1 MEQHKKSLENLDIS
15 GVQNISKDISGAA
28 LGELSLKNLDKN
40 LQILKEVGVAEICKA
55 TKIAS
60 KNIHSIL
67 EKRYE
72 SLSRVHARGFI
83 QILEREY
90 KIDLS
95 AWMKE
100 FDKVCVFKEG
110 VSEEKNQET
119 DPEETAKKPLKVELD
134 YSINQANT
142 SLSKKSSKWKP
153 FVLVIGVIVI
163 VLAVVII
170 QNSSS
175 LKEEKER
182 ESAIKSGTKK
192 SSFDDANLAEENKP
206 EPTPK
211 LEEKPKEQDKQEKP
225 KEQDKQEK
233 PKEQDK
239 QEKEA
244 IKEYPNTIYIIP
256 KRDIWVEVIDLNEK
270 KNSFQKVFKK
280 SYSLETKNHRLL
292 LRFGHG
298 HLSLKNNHQEQ
309 NYNDSK
315 TRRFLYE
322 PAKGLTLIN
331 EAQYKELQQ

>member
-1 MEQHKKSLENLDIS
+1 MEQNKKSLENLDLS
-15 GVQNISKDISGAA
+15 DVQNISKDISGAA
-28 LGELSLKNLDKN
+28 LEELSLKNLDKN

-100 FDKVCVFKEG
+100 FDKACTLKEG
-110 VSEEKNQET
+110 VSEEQNQET
-119 DPEETAKKPLKVELD
+119 DPEEKTKNPLKVEID

-153 FVLVIGVIVI
+153 FVLVLGVVVI
-163 VLAVVII
+163 ILAVVII

-175 LKEEKER
+175 LKEER
-182 ESAIKSGTKK
+182 GQESAIKSGTKK
-192 SSFDDANLAEENKP
+192 NSFNKVNPTEENKP

-211 LEEKPKEQDKQEKP
+211 LEEKPKEQDKQEK
-225 KEQDKQEK
+225 
-233 PKEQDK
+233 
-239 QEKEA
+239 EA
-244 IKEYPNTIYIIP
+244 IKEDPNTIYIIP
-256 KRDIWVEVIDLNEK
+256 KKDIWVEVIDLDEK

-280 SYSLETKNHRLL
+280 NYSLETKNHRLL

-309 NYNDSK
+309 EYNDGK
-315 TRRFLYE
+315 TKRFLYE
-322 PAKGLTLIN
+322 PNKGLTLIN

>member
-1 MEQHKKSLENLDIS
+1 MEQNKKSLENLDPS
-15 GVQNISKDISGAA
+15 DVQNISKDISGAA
-28 LGELSLKNLDKN
+28 LEELSLKNLDKN

-100 FDKVCVFKEG
+100 FDKACAFKES
-110 VSEEKNQET
+110 VSEEQNQET
-119 DPEETAKKPLKVELD
+119 DPEEKTKNPLKVEID

-153 FVLVIGVIVI
+153 FIVVLGV
-163 VLAVVII
+163 VVII
-170 QNSSS
+170 LAVIIVQNSSS
-175 LKEEKER
+175 LKEEREQ

-192 SSFDDANLAEENKP
+192 NSFNKANLAEENKL

-211 LEEKPKEQDKQEKP
+211 PK
-225 KEQDKQEK
+225 DKQEK

-244 IKEYPNTIYIIP
+244 IKEDPNTIYIIP
-256 KRDIWVEVIDLNEK
+256 KRDVWVEVVDLDEK

-280 SYSLETKNHRLL
+280 NYSLETKNHRLL

-309 NYNDSK
+309 EYNDSK

-322 PAKGLTLIN
+322 PNKGLTLIN

>member
-1 MEQHKKSLENLDIS
+1 MEQNKKSLENLDLS
-15 GVQNISKDISGAA
+15 DVQNISKDISGAA
-28 LGELSLKNLDKN
+28 LEELSLKNLDKS

-110 VSEEKNQET
+110 VGEEKNQET
-119 DPEETAKKPLKVELD
+119 SPEETAKKPLKVELD

-153 FVLVIGVIVI
+153 FVIVLGVVVII
-163 VLAVVII
+163 LAVVII

-175 LKEEKER
+175 LKEER
-182 ESAIKSGTKK
+182 GQESAIKSGTKK
-192 SSFDDANLAEENKP
+192 SSFNEANPTEENKP

-211 LEEKPKEQDKQEKP
+211 LEEKQTEHDKQG
-225 KEQDKQEK
+225 
-233 PKEQDK
+233 
-239 QEKEA
+239 KEA
-244 IKEYPNTIYIIP
+244 IKENPNTIYIIP
-256 KRDIWVEVIDLNEK
+256 KRDIWVEVIDLDEK

-280 SYSLETKNHRLL
+280 NYSLETKNHRLL

-309 NYNDSK
+309 DYNDSK

-322 PAKGLTLIN
+322 PNKGLTLIN

>member
-1 MEQHKKSLENLDIS
+1 MEQHKKSLENLDLS

-28 LGELSLKNLDKN
+28 LEELSLKNLDKN
-40 LQILKEVGVAEICKA
+40 LQILKEVGVTEICKA

-153 FVLVIGVIVI
+153 FVLVVGVIVI
-163 VLAVVII
+163 VLAVIII

-192 SSFDDANLAEENKP
+192 NSFNDANLAEENKL

-211 LEEKPKEQDKQEKP
+211 LE
-225 KEQDKQEK
+225 EK

-256 KRDIWVEVIDLNEK
+256 KRDIWVEVIDLDEK

>member
-1 MEQHKKSLENLDIS
+1 MEQNKKSLENLDLS
-15 GVQNISKDISGAA
+15 DVQNISKDISGAA
-28 LGELSLKNLDKN
+28 LEELSLKNLDKN

-100 FDKVCVFKEG
+100 FDKACTFKEG
-110 VSEEKNQET
+110 VSEEQNQET
-119 DPEETAKKPLKVELD
+119 DPEEKTKNPLKVEID
-134 YSINQANT
+134 YSINQANA

-153 FVLVIGVIVI
+153 FVVVLGVVVII
-163 VLAVVII
+163 LAVVII

-175 LKEEKER
+175 LKEERER
-182 ESAIKSGTKK
+182 ENAIKSGTKK
-192 SSFDDANLAEENKP
+192 NSSNKVNPTEENKP

-211 LEEKPKEQDKQEKP
+211 LEEKPKEQDKQEK
-225 KEQDKQEK
+225 
-233 PKEQDK
+233 
-239 QEKEA
+239 EA
-244 IKEYPNTIYIIP
+244 IKEDPNTIYIIP
-256 KRDIWVEVIDLNEK
+256 KKDIWVEVVDLDEK

-280 SYSLETKNHRLL
+280 NYSLETKNHRLL

-298 HLSLKNNHQEQ
+298 HLSLKSNHQEQ
-309 NYNDSK
+309 EYNDGK
-315 TRRFLYE
+315 TKRFLYE
-322 PAKGLTLIN
+322 PNKGLTLIN

>member
-1 MEQHKKSLENLDIS
+1 MEQNKKSLENLDLS
-15 GVQNISKDISGAA
+15 DVQNISKDISGAA
-28 LGELSLKNLDKN
+28 LEELSLKNLDKN

-55 TKIAS
+55 TRIAS

-110 VSEEKNQET
+110 VGEEKNQET
-119 DPEETAKKPLKVELD
+119 SHEETAKKPLKVELD

-153 FVLVIGVIVI
+153 FVIVLGVIVI
-163 VLAVVII
+163 ILVVIII

-175 LKEEKER
+175 LKEER
-182 ESAIKSGTKK
+182 GQESAIKSGTKNT
-192 SSFDDANLAEENKP
+192 SNEANPTEENKP
-206 EPTPK
+206 ETTPK
-211 LEEKPKEQDKQEKP
+211 LEEKHKEQDRPEK
-225 KEQDKQEK
+225 K
-233 PKEQDK
+233 
-239 QEKEA
+239 A
-244 IKEYPNTIYIIP
+244 IKENPNTIYIIP
-256 KRDIWVEVIDLNEK
+256 KKDVWVEVVDLDEK

-280 SYSLETKNHRLL
+280 NYPLETKNHRLL

-309 NYNDSK
+309 DYNDSK

-322 PAKGLTLIN
+322 PNKGLTLIN

>member
-1 MEQHKKSLENLDIS
+1 MEQNKKSLENLDLS
-15 GVQNISKDISGAA
+15 DVQNISKDISGAA
-28 LGELSLKNLDKN
+28 LEELSLKNLDKN

-55 TKIAS
+55 TRIAS

-95 AWMKE
+95 AWVKE

-110 VSEEKNQET
+110 VGEEKNQET
-119 DPEETAKKPLKVELD
+119 SHEETAKKPLKVELD

-142 SLSKKSSKWKP
+142 SLSKKTSKWKP
-153 FVLVIGVIVI
+153 FVLVLGVIVI
-163 VLAVVII
+163 VLVVVII

-175 LKEEKER
+175 LKEEREQ

-192 SSFDDANLAEENKP
+192 NSFNEANPTEENKP

-211 LEEKPKEQDKQEKP
+211 PEEKPKEHDKQG
-225 KEQDKQEK
+225 
-233 PKEQDK
+233 
-239 QEKEA
+239 KEA
-244 IKEYPNTIYIIP
+244 IKENPNTIYIIP
-256 KRDIWVEVIDLNEK
+256 KKDIWVEVIDLDEK

-280 SYSLETKNHRLL
+280 NYSLETKNHRLL

>member
-1 MEQHKKSLENLDIS
+1 MEQNKKSLENLDLS
-15 GVQNISKDISGAA
+15 DVQNISKDISGAA
-28 LGELSLKNLDKN
+28 LEELSLKNLDKN

-100 FDKVCVFKEG
+100 FDKAYTFKEG
-110 VSEEKNQET
+110 VSEEQNQET
-119 DPEETAKKPLKVELD
+119 DPEEKTKNPLKVEID

-153 FVLVIGVIVI
+153 FVLVLGVIVI
-163 VLAVVII
+163 ILVVVII

-175 LKEEKER
+175 LKEEREQ

-192 SSFDDANLAEENKP
+192 SSFNKANPTEENKP

-211 LEEKPKEQDKQEKP
+211 LEEKPKEQDKQEK
-225 KEQDKQEK
+225 
-233 PKEQDK
+233 
-239 QEKEA
+239 EA
-244 IKEYPNTIYIIP
+244 IKENPNTIYIIP
-256 KRDIWVEVIDLNEK
+256 KKDIWVEVIDLDEK

-280 SYSLETKNHRLL
+280 NYSLETKNHRLL

-309 NYNDSK
+309 EYNDGK
-315 TRRFLYE
+315 TKRFLYE
-322 PAKGLTLIN
+322 PNKGLTLIN

>member
-1 MEQHKKSLENLDIS
+1 MEQNKKSLENLDLS
-15 GVQNISKDISGAA
+15 DVQNISKDISGAA
-28 LGELSLKNLDKN
+28 LEELSLKNLDKN

-67 EKRYE
+67 EKCYE

-100 FDKVCVFKEG
+100 FDKACTFKEG
-110 VSEEKNQET
+110 VSEEQNQET
-119 DPEETAKKPLKVELD
+119 DPEEKTKNPLKVEID

-153 FVLVIGVIVI
+153 FVLVLGVVVI
-163 VLAVVII
+163 ILAVVII

-175 LKEEKER
+175 LKEER
-182 ESAIKSGTKK
+182 GQESAIKSGTKK
-192 SSFDDANLAEENKP
+192 SSFNKVNPTEENKP
-206 EPTPK
+206 ELTPK
-211 LEEKPKEQDKQEKP
+211 LEEKPT
-225 KEQDKQEK
+225 
-233 PKEQDK
+233 EQDK

-244 IKEYPNTIYIIP
+244 IKEDPNTIYIIP
-256 KRDIWVEVIDLNEK
+256 KKDIWVEVVDLDEK

-280 SYSLETKNHRLL
+280 NYSLETKNHRLL

-309 NYNDSK
+309 EYNDGK
-315 TRRFLYE
+315 TKRFLYE
-322 PAKGLTLIN
+322 PNKGLTLIN

>member
-1 MEQHKKSLENLDIS
+1 MEQNKKSLENLDLS
-15 GVQNISKDISGAA
+15 DVQNISKDISGAA
-28 LGELSLKNLDKN
+28 LEELSLKNLDKN

-55 TKIAS
+55 TRIAS

-95 AWMKE
+95 TWVKE

-110 VSEEKNQET
+110 VGEEKNQET
-119 DPEETAKKPLKVELD
+119 SPEETAKKPLKVELD

-142 SLSKKSSKWKP
+142 SLSKKTSKWKP
-153 FVLVIGVIVI
+153 FVLVLGVIVI
-163 VLAVVII
+163 VLVVVII

-175 LKEEKER
+175 LKEER
-182 ESAIKSGTKK
+182 GQESAIKSGTKNT
-192 SSFDDANLAEENKP
+192 SNEANPTEENKP

-211 LEEKPKEQDKQEKP
+211 LEEKHKEQEQKQ
-225 KEQDKQEK
+225 
-233 PKEQDK
+233 
-239 QEKEA
+239 EA
-244 IKEYPNTIYIIP
+244 IKENPTTIYIIP
-256 KRDIWVEVIDLNEK
+256 KRDVWVEVVDLDEK

-280 SYSLETKNHRLL
+280 KYPLETKNHRLL

-298 HLSLKNNHQEQ
+298 HLSLKSNHQEQ
-309 NYNDSK
+309 DYNDSK

-322 PAKGLTLIN
+322 PNKGLTLIN

>member
-28 LGELSLKNLDKN
+28 LEELSLKNLDKN
-40 LQILKEVGVAEICKA
+40 LQILKEVGVTEICKA

-163 VLAVVII
+163 VLAVVIV

-175 LKEEKER
+175 LKEER
-182 ESAIKSGTKK
+182 GQESAIKSGTKK
-192 SSFDDANLAEENKP
+192 NFFNKVNPTEENKL

-211 LEEKPKEQDKQEKP
+211 LEE
-225 KEQDKQEK
+225 KQEK

-256 KRDIWVEVIDLNEK
+256 KRDIWVEVIDLDEK

>member
-1 MEQHKKSLENLDIS
+1 MEQNKKSLENLDLS
-15 GVQNISKDISGAA
+15 DVQNISKDISGAA
-28 LGELSLKNLDKN
+28 LEELSLKNLDKN
-40 LQILKEVGVAEICKA
+40 LQILREIGVAEICKA

-110 VSEEKNQET
+110 VGEEKNQET
-119 DPEETAKKPLKVELD
+119 NPEETAKKPLKVELD

-153 FVLVIGVIVI
+153 FVIVLGVIVI
-163 VLAVVII
+163 ILAVVII

-175 LKEEKER
+175 LKEEREQ

-192 SSFDDANLAEENKP
+192 NSFNEANPTEENKP

-211 LEEKPKEQDKQEKP
+211 PEEKPKEHDKQG
-225 KEQDKQEK
+225 
-233 PKEQDK
+233 
-239 QEKEA
+239 KEA
-244 IKEYPNTIYIIP
+244 IKEDPNTIYIIP
-256 KRDIWVEVIDLNEK
+256 KRDIWVEVIDLDEK

-280 SYSLETKNHRLL
+280 NYFLETKNHRLL

-309 NYNDSK
+309 EYNDSK

-322 PAKGLTLIN
+322 PNKGLTLIN
-331 EAQYKELQQ
+331 EVQYKELQQ

>member
-1 MEQHKKSLENLDIS
+1 MEQNKKSLENLDLS
-15 GVQNISKDISGAA
+15 DVQNISKDISGAA
-28 LGELSLKNLDKN
+28 LEELSLKNLDKN

-95 AWMKE
+95 AWVKE

-110 VSEEKNQET
+110 VGEEQKQET
-119 DPEETAKKPLKVELD
+119 SPEETAKKPLKVELD

-153 FVLVIGVIVI
+153 FVIVLGVVVII
-163 VLAVVII
+163 LAVVII
-170 QNSSS
+170 QNSYS
-175 LKEEKER
+175 LKEER
-182 ESAIKSGTKK
+182 EQESTIKPDTKN
-192 SSFDDANLAEENKP
+192 SSFNEVSPTEENKP

-211 LEEKPKEQDKQEKP
+211 PEEKHKEHDKQG
-225 KEQDKQEK
+225 
-233 PKEQDK
+233 
-239 QEKEA
+239 KEA
-244 IKEYPNTIYIIP
+244 IKENPNTIYIIP
-256 KRDIWVEVIDLNEK
+256 KKDIWVEVIDLDEK

-280 SYSLETKNHRLL
+280 SYPLEAKNHRLL

-298 HLSLKNNHQEQ
+298 HLILKNNHQEQ
-309 NYNDSK
+309 DYNDSK

-322 PAKGLTLIN
+322 PNKGLTLIN
-331 EAQYKELQQ
+331 EAQYKALQQ

>member
-1 MEQHKKSLENLDIS
+1 MEQNKKSLENLDLS
-15 GVQNISKDISGAA
+15 DVQNISKDISGAA
-28 LGELSLKNLDKN
+28 LEELSLKNLDKN
-40 LQILKEVGVAEICKA
+40 LQILREVGVAEICKA

-110 VSEEKNQET
+110 VGEEKNQEINL
-119 DPEETAKKPLKVELD
+119 EETAKKPLKVELD

-142 SLSKKSSKWKP
+142 SLSKKTSKWKP
-153 FVLVIGVIVI
+153 FVIVLGVIVI
-163 VLAVVII
+163 VLVVVII

-175 LKEEKER
+175 LKEER
-182 ESAIKSGTKK
+182 GQESAIKSGTKNT
-192 SSFDDANLAEENKP
+192 FNEANPTEENKP
-206 EPTPK
+206 ETTPK
-211 LEEKPKEQDKQEKP
+211 LEEKHKEQDKPEK
-225 KEQDKQEK
+225 K
-233 PKEQDK
+233 
-239 QEKEA
+239 A
-244 IKEYPNTIYIIP
+244 IKENPNTIYIIP
-256 KRDIWVEVIDLNEK
+256 KRDIWVEVVDLDEK

-280 SYSLETKNHRLL
+280 NYPLETKNHRLL

-298 HLSLKNNHQEQ
+298 HLSLKSNHQEQ
-309 NYNDSK
+309 DYNDSK

-322 PAKGLTLIN
+322 PNKGLTLIN

>member
-1 MEQHKKSLENLDIS
+1 MEQNKKSLENLDLS
-15 GVQNISKDISGAA
+15 DVQNVSKDISGAA
-28 LGELSLKNLDKN
+28 LEELSLKNLDKN

-55 TKIAS
+55 TRIAS

-110 VSEEKNQET
+110 VGEEKNQET
-119 DPEETAKKPLKVELD
+119 SPEETAKKPLKVELD

-153 FVLVIGVIVI
+153 FVI
-163 VLAVVII
+163 VLGVVVIILVVVII

-175 LKEEKER
+175 LKEER
-182 ESAIKSGTKK
+182 GQESAIKSGTKK
-192 SSFDDANLAEENKP
+192 NSFNKVNPTEENKP

-211 LEEKPKEQDKQEKP
+211 LEEKPKEQDKQEK
-225 KEQDKQEK
+225 
-233 PKEQDK
+233 
-239 QEKEA
+239 EA
-244 IKEYPNTIYIIP
+244 IKEDPNTIYIIP
-256 KRDIWVEVIDLNEK
+256 KKDIWVEVIDLDEK

-280 SYSLETKNHRLL
+280 NYSLETKNHRLL

-309 NYNDSK
+309 EYNDGK
-315 TRRFLYE
+315 TKRFLYE
-322 PAKGLTLIN
+322 PNKGLTLIN

>member
-1 MEQHKKSLENLDIS
+1 MEQNKKSLENLDLS
-15 GVQNISKDISGAA
+15 DVQNISKDISGVA
-28 LGELSLKNLDKN
+28 LEELSLKNLDKN

-100 FDKVCVFKEG
+100 FDKACTFKEG
-110 VSEEKNQET
+110 VSEEQNQET
-119 DPEETAKKPLKVELD
+119 DPEETTKNPLKVEID

-153 FVLVIGVIVI
+153 FVVVLGVVVII
-163 VLAVVII
+163 LAVVII

-175 LKEEKER
+175 LKEER
-182 ESAIKSGTKK
+182 GQESAIKSGTKK
-192 SSFDDANLAEENKP
+192 SFFNKANPTEENKP
-206 EPTPK
+206 EPTSK
-211 LEEKPKEQDKQEKP
+211 LE
-225 KEQDKQEK
+225 EK

-244 IKEYPNTIYIIP
+244 IKEDPNTIYIIP
-256 KRDIWVEVIDLNEK
+256 KKDIWVEVIDLDEK

-280 SYSLETKNHRLL
+280 NYSLETKNHRLL

-309 NYNDSK
+309 EYNDGK
-315 TRRFLYE
+315 TKRFLYD
-322 PAKGLTLIN
+322 PNKGLTLIN
-331 EAQYKELQQ
+331 ETQYKELQQ

>member
-1 MEQHKKSLENLDIS
+1 MEQNKKSLENLDLS
-15 GVQNISKDISGAA
+15 DVQNVSKDISGAV
-28 LGELSLKNLDKN
+28 LEELSLKNLDKN

-67 EKRYE
+67 EKHYE
-72 SLSRVHARGFI
+72 SLSKVHARGFI

-110 VSEEKNQET
+110 VGEEKNQET
-119 DPEETAKKPLKVELD
+119 NHEETAKKPLKVELD

-153 FVLVIGVIVI
+153 FVLVLGVVVI
-163 VLAVVII
+163 ILVVVII

-175 LKEEKER
+175 LKEER
-182 ESAIKSGTKK
+182 GQESAIKSGTKK
-192 SSFDDANLAEENKP
+192 NSFNEANPTEENKP

-211 LEEKPKEQDKQEKP
+211 LEEKQTEHDKQG
-225 KEQDKQEK
+225 
-233 PKEQDK
+233 
-239 QEKEA
+239 KEA
-244 IKEYPNTIYIIP
+244 IKENPNTIYIIP
-256 KRDIWVEVIDLNEK
+256 KKDIWVEVIDLDEK

-280 SYSLETKNHRLL
+280 NYSLETKNHRLL

-309 NYNDSK
+309 DYNDSK

-322 PAKGLTLIN
+322 PNKGLTLIN
-331 EAQYKELQQ
+331 EAQYKELQR

>member
-1 MEQHKKSLENLDIS
+1 MEQHKKSLENLDLS

-28 LGELSLKNLDKN
+28 LEELSLKNLDKN
-40 LQILKEVGVAEICKA
+40 LQILKEVGVTEICKA

-90 KIDLS
+90 KMDLS

-153 FVLVIGVIVI
+153 FVLIIGVIVI

-211 LEEKPKEQDKQEKP
+211 LEEKPKEQDKQEK
-225 KEQDKQEK
+225 
-233 PKEQDK
+233 
-239 QEKEA
+239 EA
-244 IKEYPNTIYIIP
+244 IKENPNTIYIIP
-256 KRDIWVEVIDLNEK
+256 KRDIWVEVIDLDEK

-309 NYNDSK
+309 NYNDNK

>member
-1 MEQHKKSLENLDIS
+1 MEQNKKSLENLDLS
-15 GVQNISKDISGAA
+15 DVQNISKDISGAA
-28 LGELSLKNLDKN
+28 LEELSLKNLDKN

-55 TKIAS
+55 TRIAS

-95 AWMKE
+95 AWVKE

-110 VSEEKNQET
+110 VGEEKNQET
-119 DPEETAKKPLKVELD
+119 SHEETAKKPLKVELD

-153 FVLVIGVIVI
+153 FVIVLGVIVI
-163 VLAVVII
+163 VLVVVII

-175 LKEEKER
+175 LKEER
-182 ESAIKSGTKK
+182 GQESAIKSGTKNT
-192 SSFDDANLAEENKP
+192 FNEANPIEENKP
-206 EPTPK
+206 ETMSK
-211 LEEKPKEQDKQEKP
+211 LEEKHKEQDKPEK
-225 KEQDKQEK
+225 K
-233 PKEQDK
+233 
-239 QEKEA
+239 A
-244 IKEYPNTIYIIP
+244 IKENPNTIYIIP
-256 KRDIWVEVIDLNEK
+256 KKDVWVEVVDLDEK

-280 SYSLETKNHRLL
+280 NYPLETKNHRLL

-309 NYNDSK
+309 DYNDSK

-322 PAKGLTLIN
+322 PNKGLTLIN

>member
-1 MEQHKKSLENLDIS
+1 MEQNKKSLENLDLSDI
-15 GVQNISKDISGAA
+15 QNISKDISGAA
-28 LGELSLKNLDKN
+28 LEELSLKNLDKN

-72 SLSRVHARGFI
+72 SLSKVHARGFI

-110 VSEEKNQET
+110 VGEEKNQET
-119 DPEETAKKPLKVELD
+119 SPEETAKKPLKVELD

-153 FVLVIGVIVI
+153 FVLVLGVVVI
-163 VLAVVII
+163 ILTVVII

-175 LKEEKER
+175 LKEER
-182 ESAIKSGTKK
+182 GQESAIKSGTKK
-192 SSFDDANLAEENKP
+192 NSFNEANPTEENKP

-211 LEEKPKEQDKQEKP
+211 PEEKH
-225 KEQDKQEK
+225 
-233 PKEQDK
+233 KEQDK

-244 IKEYPNTIYIIP
+244 IKENPNTIYITP
-256 KRDIWVEVIDLNEK
+256 KKDIWVEVIDLDEK

-280 SYSLETKNHRLL
+280 IYSLETKNHRLL

-309 NYNDSK
+309 EYNDSK

-322 PAKGLTLIN
+322 PNKGLTLIN
-331 EAQYKELQQ
+331 EAQYKALQQ

>member
-1 MEQHKKSLENLDIS
+1 MEQNKKSLENLDLS
-15 GVQNISKDISGAA
+15 DVQNISKDISGAA
-28 LGELSLKNLDKN
+28 LEELSLKNLDKN

-72 SLSRVHARGFI
+72 SLSKVHARGFI

-100 FDKVCVFKEG
+100 FDKACTFKEG
-110 VSEEKNQET
+110 VSEEQNQET
-119 DPEETAKKPLKVELD
+119 DPEEKTKNPLKVEID

-153 FVLVIGVIVI
+153 FVVVLGVVVII
-163 VLAVVII
+163 LAVVII

-175 LKEEKER
+175 LKEER
-182 ESAIKSGTKK
+182 GQESAIKSGTKK
-192 SSFDDANLAEENKP
+192 NSFNKVNPTEENKP

-211 LEEKPKEQDKQEKP
+211 LEEKPKEQDKQEK
-225 KEQDKQEK
+225 
-233 PKEQDK
+233 
-239 QEKEA
+239 EA
-244 IKEYPNTIYIIP
+244 IKEDPNTIYIIP
-256 KRDIWVEVIDLNEK
+256 KKDIWVEVIDLDEK

-280 SYSLETKNHRLL
+280 NYSLETKNHRLL

-309 NYNDSK
+309 EYNDGK
-315 TRRFLYE
+315 TKRFLYE
-322 PAKGLTLIN
+322 PNKGLTLIN

>member
-1 MEQHKKSLENLDIS
+1 MEQNKKSLENLDLS
-15 GVQNISKDISGAA
+15 DVQNISKDISGAA
-28 LGELSLKNLDKN
+28 LEELSLKNLDKN

-100 FDKVCVFKEG
+100 FDKACAFKEG
-110 VSEEKNQET
+110 VSEEQNQET
-119 DPEETAKKPLKVELD
+119 DPEETTKNPLKVEID

-153 FVLVIGVIVI
+153 FVVVLGVVVII
-163 VLAVVII
+163 LAVVII

-175 LKEEKER
+175 LKEER
-182 ESAIKSGTKK
+182 GQESAIKSGTKK
-192 SSFDDANLAEENKP
+192 NSFNKVNPTEENKP

-211 LEEKPKEQDKQEKP
+211 LEEKPKEQDKQEK
-225 KEQDKQEK
+225 
-233 PKEQDK
+233 
-239 QEKEA
+239 EA
-244 IKEYPNTIYIIP
+244 IKEDPNTIYIIP
-256 KRDIWVEVIDLNEK
+256 KKDIWVEVVDLDEK

-280 SYSLETKNHRLL
+280 NYSLETKNHRLL

-309 NYNDSK
+309 EYNDGK

-322 PAKGLTLIN
+322 PNKGLTLIN

>member
-1 MEQHKKSLENLDIS
+1 MEQNKKSLENLDLS
-15 GVQNISKDISGAA
+15 DVQNISKDISGAA
-28 LGELSLKNLDKN
+28 LEELSLKNLDKN

-100 FDKVCVFKEG
+100 FDKSCTFKEG
-110 VSEEKNQET
+110 VSEEQNQET
-119 DPEETAKKPLKVELD
+119 DPEEKTKNPLKVEID

-153 FVLVIGVIVI
+153 FVLVLGVVVI
-163 VLAVVII
+163 ILAVVII

-175 LKEEKER
+175 LKEER
-182 ESAIKSGTKK
+182 GQESAIKSGTKK
-192 SSFDDANLAEENKP
+192 NSFNKVNPTEENKL
-206 EPTPK
+206 ELTPK
-211 LEEKPKEQDKQEKP
+211 LEEKPKEQDKQEK
-225 KEQDKQEK
+225 
-233 PKEQDK
+233 
-239 QEKEA
+239 EA
-244 IKEYPNTIYIIP
+244 IKEDPNTIYIIP
-256 KRDIWVEVIDLNEK
+256 KKDIWVEVIDLDEK

-280 SYSLETKNHRLL
+280 NYSLETKNHRLL

-309 NYNDSK
+309 EYNDGK

-322 PAKGLTLIN
+322 PNKGLTLIN

>member
-1 MEQHKKSLENLDIS
+1 MEQNKKSLENLDLS
-15 GVQNISKDISGAA
+15 DVQNVSKDISGAA
-28 LGELSLKNLDKN
+28 LEELSLKNLDKN
-40 LQILKEVGVAEICKA
+40 LQILREIGIQEIYKA

-60 KNIHSIL
+60 KNINYIL

-100 FDKVCVFKEG
+100 FDKACAFKEG
-110 VSEEKNQET
+110 VSEEQNQET
-119 DPEETAKKPLKVELD
+119 DPEEKTKNPLEVEID

-153 FVLVIGVIVI
+153 FVLVLGVVVI
-163 VLAVVII
+163 ILLVVII

-175 LKEEKER
+175 LKEER
-182 ESAIKSGTKK
+182 GQESAIKSGTKK
-192 SSFDDANLAEENKP
+192 NSFNKANPTEENKP

-211 LEEKPKEQDKQEKP
+211 LEEKPT
-225 KEQDKQEK
+225 
-233 PKEQDK
+233 EQDK

-244 IKEYPNTIYIIP
+244 IKEDPNTIYIIP
-256 KRDIWVEVIDLNEK
+256 KKDIWVEVIDLDEK

-280 SYSLETKNHRLL
+280 NYSLETKNHRLL

-309 NYNDSK
+309 EYNDGK
-315 TRRFLYE
+315 TKRFLYE
-322 PAKGLTLIN
+322 PNKGLTLIN

>member
-1 MEQHKKSLENLDIS
+1 MEQNKKSLENLDIS
-15 GVQNISKDISGAA
+15 DVQNISKDISGAA
-28 LGELSLKNLDKN
+28 LEELSLKNLDKN

-100 FDKVCVFKEG
+100 FDKACTFKEG
-110 VSEEKNQET
+110 VSEEQNQET

-153 FVLVIGVIVI
+153 FVLVLGVVVI
-163 VLAVVII
+163 ILAVVII

-175 LKEEKER
+175 LKEER
-182 ESAIKSGTKK
+182 GQESAIKSGTKK
-192 SSFDDANLAEENKP
+192 SFFNKVNPTEENKP

-211 LEEKPKEQDKQEKP
+211 LEEKPKEQDKQEK
-225 KEQDKQEK
+225 
-233 PKEQDK
+233 
-239 QEKEA
+239 EA
-244 IKEYPNTIYIIP
+244 IKEDPNTIYIIP
-256 KRDIWVEVIDLNEK
+256 KRDIWVEVVDLDEK

-280 SYSLETKNHRLL
+280 NYSLETKNHRLL

-309 NYNDSK
+309 EYNDGK

-322 PAKGLTLIN
+322 PNKGLTLIN

>member
-1 MEQHKKSLENLDIS
+1 MEQNKKSLENLDLS
-15 GVQNISKDISGAA
+15 DVQNISKDISGAA
-28 LGELSLKNLDKN
+28 LEELSLKNLDKN

-55 TKIAS
+55 TRIAS

-90 KIDLS
+90 KIDLR

-100 FDKVCVFKEG
+100 FDKACTFKEG
-110 VSEEKNQET
+110 VSEEQNQET
-119 DPEETAKKPLKVELD
+119 DPEEKTKNPLKVEID

-153 FVLVIGVIVI
+153 FVLVLGVVVI
-163 VLAVVII
+163 ILAVVII

-175 LKEEKER
+175 LKEER
-182 ESAIKSGTKK
+182 GQESAIKSGTKK
-192 SSFDDANLAEENKP
+192 NSFNKANPTEENKP

-211 LEEKPKEQDKQEKP
+211 LEEKPKEQDKQEK
-225 KEQDKQEK
+225 
-233 PKEQDK
+233 
-239 QEKEA
+239 EA
-244 IKEYPNTIYIIP
+244 IKEDPNTIYIIP
-256 KRDIWVEVIDLNEK
+256 KKDIWVEVIDLDEK

-280 SYSLETKNHRLL
+280 NYSLETKNHRLL

-309 NYNDSK
+309 EYNDGK
-315 TRRFLYE
+315 TKRFLYE
-322 PAKGLTLIN
+322 PNKGLTLIN
-331 EAQYKELQQ
+331 ETQYKELQQ

>member
-1 MEQHKKSLENLDIS
+1 MEQNKKSLENLDLS
-15 GVQNISKDISGAA
+15 DVQNISKDISGAA
-28 LGELSLKNLDKN
+28 LEELSLKNLDKN

-55 TKIAS
+55 TRIAS

-72 SLSRVHARGFI
+72 SLSRVHAKGFI

-110 VSEEKNQET
+110 VGEEQKQET
-119 DPEETAKKPLKVELD
+119 SPEETAKKPLKVELD

-153 FVLVIGVIVI
+153 FVIVLGVVVII
-163 VLAVVII
+163 LAVVII

-175 LKEEKER
+175 LKEEREQ

-192 SSFDDANLAEENKP
+192 SSFNKANPTEENKP

-211 LEEKPKEQDKQEKP
+211 LEEKPKEHDKQG
-225 KEQDKQEK
+225 
-233 PKEQDK
+233 
-239 QEKEA
+239 KEA
-244 IKEYPNTIYIIP
+244 IKENPNTIYIIP
-256 KRDIWVEVIDLNEK
+256 KKDIWVEVIDLDEK

-280 SYSLETKNHRLL
+280 SYPLEAKNHRLL

-298 HLSLKNNHQEQ
+298 HLILKSNHQEQ
-309 NYNDSK
+309 DYNDSK

-322 PAKGLTLIN
+322 PNKGLTLIN
-331 EAQYKELQQ
+331 ETQYKALQQ

>member
-1 MEQHKKSLENLDIS
+1 MEQNKKSLENLDLS
-15 GVQNISKDISGAA
+15 DVQNISKDISGAA
-28 LGELSLKNLDKN
+28 LEELSLKNLDKN

-83 QILEREY
+83 QILEHEY

-100 FDKVCVFKEG
+100 FDKACTFKEG
-110 VSEEKNQET
+110 VREEQNQET
-119 DPEETAKKPLKVELD
+119 SPEETAKKPLKVELD

-153 FVLVIGVIVI
+153 FVI
-163 VLAVVII
+163 VLGVVVIILVVVII

-175 LKEEKER
+175 LKEEREQ

-192 SSFDDANLAEENKP
+192 SSFNKVNPTEENKP

-211 LEEKPKEQDKQEKP
+211 PEEKPKEQDKQG
-225 KEQDKQEK
+225 
-233 PKEQDK
+233 
-239 QEKEA
+239 KEA
-244 IKEYPNTIYIIP
+244 IKEDPNTIYIIP
-256 KRDIWVEVIDLNEK
+256 KKDIWVEVVDLDEK

-280 SYSLETKNHRLL
+280 NYSLETKNHRLL

-309 NYNDSK
+309 DYNDSK

-322 PAKGLTLIN
+322 PNKGLTLIN

>member
-1 MEQHKKSLENLDIS
+1 MEQNKKSLENLDLS
-15 GVQNISKDISGAA
+15 DVQNISKDISGAA
-28 LGELSLKNLDKN
+28 LEELSLKNLDKN

-60 KNIHSIL
+60 KNIRSIL

-100 FDKVCVFKEG
+100 FDKACAFKEG
-110 VSEEKNQET
+110 VSEEQNQET
-119 DPEETAKKPLKVELD
+119 DPEEKTKNPLKVEID

-153 FVLVIGVIVI
+153 FVLVLGVVVI
-163 VLAVVII
+163 ILAVVII

-175 LKEEKER
+175 LKEER
-182 ESAIKSGTKK
+182 GQESTIKSGTKK
-192 SSFDDANLAEENKP
+192 SSFNKANPTEENKL

-211 LEEKPKEQDKQEKP
+211 LEEKPKEQDR
-225 KEQDKQEK
+225 
-233 PKEQDK
+233 

-244 IKEYPNTIYIIP
+244 IKEDPNTIYIIP
-256 KRDIWVEVIDLNEK
+256 KKDIWVEVIDLDEK

-280 SYSLETKNHRLL
+280 NYSLETKNHRLL

-309 NYNDSK
+309 EYNDGK
-315 TRRFLYE
+315 TKRFLYE
-322 PAKGLTLIN
+322 PNKGLTLIN

>member
-1 MEQHKKSLENLDIS
+1 MEQHKKSLENLDLS
-15 GVQNISKDISGAA
+15 DVQNISKDISGA
-28 LGELSLKNLDKN
+28 ELEELTLKNLDKN

-55 TKIAS
+55 TRIAS

-95 AWMKE
+95 AWIKE

-110 VSEEKNQET
+110 VGEEKNQET
-119 DPEETAKKPLKVELD
+119 SPEETAKKPLKVELD

-153 FVLVIGVIVI
+153 FVIVLGVIVI
-163 VLAVVII
+163 ILVVVII

-175 LKEEKER
+175 LKEEREQ

-192 SSFDDANLAEENKP
+192 SSFNEANPTEENKP

-211 LEEKPKEQDKQEKP
+211 PKEKQTEHDKQG
-225 KEQDKQEK
+225 
-233 PKEQDK
+233 
-239 QEKEA
+239 KEA
-244 IKEYPNTIYIIP
+244 IKENPNTIYIIP
-256 KRDIWVEVIDLNEK
+256 KRDIWVEVIDLDEK

-280 SYSLETKNHRLL
+280 NYSLETKNHRLL

-309 NYNDSK
+309 EYNDSK

-322 PAKGLTLIN
+322 PNKGLTLIN

>member
-1 MEQHKKSLENLDIS
+1 MEQNKKSLENLDLSDI
-15 GVQNISKDISGAA
+15 QNISKDISGAA
-28 LGELSLKNLDKN
+28 LEELSLKNLDKN
-40 LQILKEVGVAEICKA
+40 LQILREIGVAEICKA

-72 SLSRVHARGFI
+72 SLSKVHARGFI

-110 VSEEKNQET
+110 VGEEKNQET
-119 DPEETAKKPLKVELD
+119 NPEETAKKPLKVELD

-153 FVLVIGVIVI
+153 FVIVLGVIVI
-163 VLAVVII
+163 ILAVVII

-175 LKEEKER
+175 LKEEREQ

-192 SSFDDANLAEENKP
+192 NSFNEANPTEENKP

-211 LEEKPKEQDKQEKP
+211 LEEKL
-225 KEQDKQEK
+225 
-233 PKEQDK
+233 KEQDK

-244 IKEYPNTIYIIP
+244 IKENPNTIYIIP
-256 KRDIWVEVIDLNEK
+256 KKDVWVEVIDLDEK

-280 SYSLETKNHRLL
+280 KYSLETKNHRLL

-309 NYNDSK
+309 DYNDSK

-322 PAKGLTLIN
+322 PNKDLTLIN

>member
-1 MEQHKKSLENLDIS
+1 MEQNKKSLENLDLS
-15 GVQNISKDISGAA
+15 DVQNISKDISGAA
-28 LGELSLKNLDKN
+28 LEELSLKNLDKN

-55 TKIAS
+55 TRIAS

-110 VSEEKNQET
+110 VGEEKNQET
-119 DPEETAKKPLKVELD
+119 SPEETAKKPLKVELD

-153 FVLVIGVIVI
+153 FVIVLGVIVI
-163 VLAVVII
+163 ILVVVII

-175 LKEEKER
+175 LKEEREQ

-192 SSFDDANLAEENKP
+192 NSFNEAN
-206 EPTPK
+206 PK
-211 LEEKPKEQDKQEKP
+211 LGEKLKEQDR
-225 KEQDKQEK
+225 
-233 PKEQDK
+233 

-244 IKEYPNTIYIIP
+244 IKENPNTIYIIP
-256 KRDIWVEVIDLNEK
+256 KKDIWVEVIDLDEK

-280 SYSLETKNHRLL
+280 NYSLETKNHRLL

-309 NYNDSK
+309 EYNDSK

-322 PAKGLTLIN
+322 PNKGLTLIN

>member
-1 MEQHKKSLENLDIS
+1 MEQHKKSLENLDIF

-28 LGELSLKNLDKN
+28 LEELSLKNLDKN

-100 FDKVCVFKEG
+100 FEKVCVFKEG

-153 FVLVIGVIVI
+153 FVLVIGVFVI

-182 ESAIKSGTKK
+182 ESAIKSGTKNT
-192 SSFDDANLAEENKP
+192 FNEANPTEENKP
-206 EPTPK
+206 ETTPK
-211 LEEKPKEQDKQEKP
+211 LEEKQTEQDKQ
-225 KEQDKQEK
+225 KQ
-233 PKEQDK
+233 
-239 QEKEA
+239 EA
-244 IKEYPNTIYIIP
+244 IKENPNTIYIIP
-256 KRDIWVEVIDLNEK
+256 KKDIWVEVVDLDEK

-298 HLSLKNNHQEQ
+298 HLSLKSNHQKQ
-309 NYNDSK
+309 DYNDSK

-331 EAQYKELQQ
+331 EVQYKELQQ

>member
-1 MEQHKKSLENLDIS
+1 MEQNKKSLENLDLS
-15 GVQNISKDISGAA
+15 DVQNISKDISGAA
-28 LGELSLKNLDKN
+28 LEELSLKNLDKN

-100 FDKVCVFKEG
+100 FDKACAFKEG
-110 VSEEKNQET
+110 VSEEQNQET
-119 DPEETAKKPLKVELD
+119 DPEEKTKNPLKVEID

-153 FVLVIGVIVI
+153 FVLVLGVVVI
-163 VLAVVII
+163 ILAVVII

-175 LKEEKER
+175 LKEEREQ

-192 SSFDDANLAEENKP
+192 NSFNKVNPTEENKP

-211 LEEKPKEQDKQEKP
+211 PEAKHKEQDKQG
-225 KEQDKQEK
+225 
-233 PKEQDK
+233 
-239 QEKEA
+239 KEA
-244 IKEYPNTIYIIP
+244 IKEDPNTIYIIP
-256 KRDIWVEVIDLNEK
+256 KKDIWVEVVDLDEK

-280 SYSLETKNHRLL
+280 NYSLETKNHRLL

-309 NYNDSK
+309 EYNDGK
-315 TRRFLYE
+315 TKRFLYE
-322 PAKGLTLIN
+322 PNKGLTLIN
-331 EAQYKELQQ
+331 EAQYKELQR

>member
-28 LGELSLKNLDKN
+28 LEELSLKNLDKN
-40 LQILKEVGVAEICKA
+40 LQILKEVGVTEICKA

-192 SSFDDANLAEENKP
+192 SSFDDANLAEENKL

-211 LEEKPKEQDKQEKP
+211 LEEKPKEQDKQEK
-225 KEQDKQEK
+225 
-233 PKEQDK
+233 
-239 QEKEA
+239 EA
-244 IKEYPNTIYIIP
+244 IKEDPNTIYIIP
-256 KRDIWVEVIDLNEK
+256 KRDIWVEVIDLDEK

-331 EAQYKELQQ
+331 EAQYKELQR

>member
-15 GVQNISKDISGAA
+15 SVQNISKDISGAA
-28 LGELSLKNLDKN
+28 LEELSLKNLDKN

-110 VSEEKNQET
+110 ASEEKNQET

-153 FVLVIGVIVI
+153 FVIVLGVIVI
-163 VLAVVII
+163 ILVVVII

-182 ESAIKSGTKK
+182 ESAIKSGTKNT
-192 SSFDDANLAEENKP
+192 FNEANPTEENKP
-206 EPTPK
+206 ETTPK
-211 LEEKPKEQDKQEKP
+211 LEEKQTEQDKQ
-225 KEQDKQEK
+225 KQ
-233 PKEQDK
+233 
-239 QEKEA
+239 EA
-244 IKEYPNTIYIIP
+244 IKENLNTIYIIP
-256 KRDIWVEVIDLNEK
+256 KKDIWVEVVDLDEK

-280 SYSLETKNHRLL
+280 NYPLETKNHRLL

-298 HLSLKNNHQEQ
+298 HLSLKSNHQKQ
-309 NYNDSK
+309 DYNDSK

-322 PAKGLTLIN
+322 PNKGLTLIN

>member
-1 MEQHKKSLENLDIS
+1 MEQNKKSLENLDLS
-15 GVQNISKDISGAA
+15 DVQNISKDISGAA
-28 LGELSLKNLDKN
+28 LEELSLKNLDKN

-110 VSEEKNQET
+110 VGEEKNQET
-119 DPEETAKKPLKVELD
+119 SPEETAKKPLKVELD

-153 FVLVIGVIVI
+153 FVVVLGVVVII
-163 VLAVVII
+163 LAVVII

-175 LKEEKER
+175 LKEERER
-182 ESAIKSGTKK
+182 ENAIKSGTKK
-192 SSFDDANLAEENKP
+192 NSSNKVNPTEENKP
-206 EPTPK
+206 EPTH
-211 LEEKPKEQDKQEKP
+211 KPE
-225 KEQDKQEK
+225 EK

-244 IKEYPNTIYIIP
+244 IKEDPNTIYIIP
-256 KRDIWVEVIDLNEK
+256 KKDIWVEVIDLDEK

-280 SYSLETKNHRLL
+280 NYSLETKNHRLL

-309 NYNDSK
+309 EYNDGK
-315 TRRFLYE
+315 TKRFLYE
-322 PAKGLTLIN
+322 PNKGLTLIN

>member
-1 MEQHKKSLENLDIS
+1 MEQNKKSLENLDLS
-15 GVQNISKDISGAA
+15 DVQNISKDISGAA
-28 LGELSLKNLDKN
+28 LEELSLKNLDKN

-72 SLSRVHARGFI
+72 SLSKVHARGFI

-100 FDKVCVFKEG
+100 FDKACTFKEG
-110 VSEEKNQET
+110 VSEEQNQET
-119 DPEETAKKPLKVELD
+119 DPEEKTKNPLKVEID

-153 FVLVIGVIVI
+153 FVLVLGVVVI
-163 VLAVVII
+163 ILAVVII

-175 LKEEKER
+175 LKEEREQ

-192 SSFDDANLAEENKP
+192 SSFNKANPTEENKP
-206 EPTPK
+206 ELTPK
-211 LEEKPKEQDKQEKP
+211 PEEKPT
-225 KEQDKQEK
+225 
-233 PKEQDK
+233 EQDK

-244 IKEYPNTIYIIP
+244 IKENPNTIYIIP
-256 KRDIWVEVIDLNEK
+256 KKDIWVEVIDLDEK

-280 SYSLETKNHRLL
+280 NYSLETKNHRLL

-309 NYNDSK
+309 DYNDGK
-315 TRRFLYE
+315 TKRFLYE
-322 PAKGLTLIN
+322 PNKGLTLIN

>member
-28 LGELSLKNLDKN
+28 LEELSLKNLDKN

-153 FVLVIGVIVI
+153 FVLVLGVIVI

-211 LEEKPKEQDKQEKP
+211 LEEKPKEQDKQEK
-225 KEQDKQEK
+225 
-233 PKEQDK
+233 
-239 QEKEA
+239 EA
-244 IKEYPNTIYIIP
+244 IKEDPNTIYIIP
-256 KRDIWVEVIDLNEK
+256 KRDIWVEVIDLDEK

-298 HLSLKNNHQEQ
+298 HLSLKNNHQKQ
-309 NYNDSK
+309 DYNDSK

-331 EAQYKELQQ
+331 EVQYKELQQ

>member
-1 MEQHKKSLENLDIS
+1 MEQNKKSLENLDLS
-15 GVQNISKDISGAA
+15 DVQNISKDISGAA
-28 LGELSLKNLDKN
+28 LEELSLKNLDKN

-100 FDKVCVFKEG
+100 FDKACTFKEG
-110 VSEEKNQET
+110 VSEEQNQET
-119 DPEETAKKPLKVELD
+119 DPEETTKNPLKVEID

-153 FVLVIGVIVI
+153 FILVLGVIVI
-163 VLAVVII
+163 VLVVVII

-175 LKEEKER
+175 LKEER
-182 ESAIKSGTKK
+182 GQESAIKSGTKK
-192 SSFDDANLAEENKP
+192 NSFNKVNPTEENKP

-211 LEEKPKEQDKQEKP
+211 PE
-225 KEQDKQEK
+225 EK

-244 IKEYPNTIYIIP
+244 IKEDPNTIYIIP
-256 KRDIWVEVIDLNEK
+256 KKDIWVEVVDLDEK

-280 SYSLETKNHRLL
+280 NYSLETKNHRLL

-309 NYNDSK
+309 EYNDGK
-315 TRRFLYE
+315 TKRFLYE
-322 PAKGLTLIN
+322 PNKGLTLIN